1 MTTAAPSPAASRWWA
16 GAAVLLLVVA
26 IAVWSWIDGG
36 VVFQLLR
43 GDVSATDKVQYVR
56 QQLAAAGPLAPLV
69 YVLFVVVEV
78 VVAPIPGLMLYAPGG
93 AVFGGFW
100 GGLLSL
106 IGNVLGAGLAC
117 WLTRTLSRDRLDRLF
132 ESNRAVEI
140 QEALQRRGAWL
151 VFLLRLNPLTSCDLV
166 SYAAGLTR
174 MRISRVMLATA
185 AGMAPL
191 CFAQA
196 WLAESVLEVM
206 PGLLLPLVVCCVAY
220 VLVAVLI
227 VRRMLARTPSAEP
240 ALATAADETAAP

>member
-69 YVLFVVVEV
+69 YVRFVVVEV
-78 VVAPIPGLMLYAPGG
+78 VVARVPEG
-93 AVFGGFW
+93 
-100 GGLLSL
+100 
-106 IGNVLGAGLAC
+106 
-117 WLTRTLSRDRLDRLF
+117 RK
-132 ESNRAVEI
+132 
-140 QEALQRRGAWL
+140 L